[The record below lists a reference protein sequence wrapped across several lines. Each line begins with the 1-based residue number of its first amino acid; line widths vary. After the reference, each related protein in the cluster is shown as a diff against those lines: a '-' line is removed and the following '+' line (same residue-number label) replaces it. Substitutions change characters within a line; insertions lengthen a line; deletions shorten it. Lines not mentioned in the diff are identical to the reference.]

1 MKVLGLV
8 GVLLVMTACNNA
20 APTATAYKQQLGAPA
35 AVTGGNT
42 GDATAGDPAKGQ
54 TALTA
59 CTGCHTEGGVGHV
72 LVAADA
78 DSIASGTAAQNPA
91 HGAGLA
97 ATFEASGKD
106 IAAYLKGGTTGGTP
120 APGGAAAGD
129 AVAGEALIK
138 AQCEVC
144 HAADGTGMGPA
155 LDSFSN
161 LQGQEANQIHAGVL
175 TNFTDPKKKADIEAA
190 LKART

>member
-8 GVLLVMTACNNA
+8 GILLMMTACNNA

-35 AVTGGNT
+35 AVTGNNSGNAT
-42 GDATAGDPAKGQ
+42 GGDAAKGQ
-54 TALTA
+54 AALAA
-59 CTGCHTEGGVGHV
+59 CTACHTEGGIGHV

-78 DSIASGTAAQNPA
+78 DSIASGAAAKNPA

-106 IAAYLKGGTTGGTP
+106 IAAYLKGDSTAGAPTGG
-120 APGGAAAGD
+120 ASAGD

-144 HAADGTGMGPA
+144 HVPDGTGMGPA
-155 LDSFSN
+155 LDAFSN